1 MLCLKLVKAINCRSG
16 RVVVWGGAT
25 KKMLALS
32 RVLPRLTS
40 TQQIRFYIFVLTFE
54 QQICSIRHPSFP
66 SGFAAW
72 DHQTHPT
79 AQMMWWHL
87 G

>member
-1 MLCLKLVKAINCRSG
+1 MLCFKLVKAINCRSG

-40 TQQIRFYIFVLTFE
+40 TQQIRFYIY
-54 QQICSIRHPSFP
+54 ICSNF
-66 SGFAAW
+66 
-72 DHQTHPT
+72 
-79 AQMMWWHL
+79 
-87 G
+87 